1 MDESMFKK
9 IYDTKYGWVAKIGG
23 KEYESFYFIT
33 VNQSVVSKKI
43 GIRLTKTEVEK
54 IIASNGDSSV
64 IGSILEKVSKGY
76 TGYIDVE

>member
-64 IGSILEKVSKGY
+64 IGSILEKASKEY